1 MIHDVVFL
9 VFPPCCIARMARL
22 FSARWSRNPTL
33 RDLSEDLPSYLQACW
48 KLSTR
53 PAGEHGGANKNCWG
67 RCPLVILSPFIIL
80 WIPGM
85 PYPFLLRTSFIY
97 PCACSVG
104 FFILTQSRPRD
115 PKFHGVHTLSLVKHS
130 HSIKI
135 FFLVTHLFRLP
146 YFLTNHPTSPS
157 KPAMDRESWEFNWF
171 GSQTWLGNHPQMALI
186 QVSEIL

>member
-48 KLSTR
+48 KLSSR
-53 PAGEHGGANKNCWG
+53 PAGEIGGANKNCWG

-80 WIPGM
+80 WIPGI

-135 FFLVTHLFRLP
+135 FFSGD
-146 YFLTNHPTSPS
+146 TSFPPPIFS
-157 KPAMDRESWEFNWF
+157 D
-171 GSQTWLGNHPQMALI
+171 
-186 QVSEIL
+186 